1 VKRTIYLS
9 IFVVLSV
16 AAGLF
21 YYDHTRQA
29 AALVASHDLS
39 VGTTIQDSDV
49 TLRAVNPGSLAGQIL
64 QSPGQA
70 IGQVVAYPILAGDF
84 VDARQIAP
92 MKNAHLLSAGL
103 QLPPG
108 YRIIGLPVT
117 PAAAV
122 GGALKPGDTVD
133 VLAIPSAPKAAAL
146 NDELPPAPVMLGKD
160 VLVIGLRT
168 DQGTSV
174 DAADRGLNGGTN
186 RPAAVLLAIP
196 QIDEAAYSA
205 AIADSTFV
213 LTLST
218 E

>member
-16 AAGLF
+16 AAGWF

-29 AALVASHDLS
+29 TALVASHDLS

-49 TLRAVNPGSLAGQIL
+49 ALRAVNPGSLAEQIL
-64 QSPGQA
+64 HSPGQA

-92 MKNAHLLSAGL
+92 MKNSQLLSAGL

-122 GGALKPGDTVD
+122 GGVLKPGDMVD
-133 VLAIPSAPKAAAL
+133 VMAIPSAPKAATL
-146 NDELPPAPVMLGKD
+146 NDEPPPAPVMLGKD

-174 DAADRGLNGGTN
+174 DSADRGLNAGTN